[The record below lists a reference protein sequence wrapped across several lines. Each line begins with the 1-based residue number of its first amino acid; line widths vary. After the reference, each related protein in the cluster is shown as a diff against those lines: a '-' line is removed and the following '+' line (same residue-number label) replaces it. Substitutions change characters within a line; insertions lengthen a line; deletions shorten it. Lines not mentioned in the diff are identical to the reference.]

1 MAGCMGDRTITRKDG
16 NTFPI
21 VRRSFTFRP
30 AAPPLSITTVAASI
44 FVTTLFIGAAMAE
57 EYSLSVHSIDEV
69 ADGAM
74 PQMTEISASGA
85 VLVFQ
90 SNANLAC
97 SVVYGETPEF
107 GSVAVDSDMD
117 GGAHSDHH
125 PILSGLKPATGYFFR
140 VQGVAADGTLY
151 VGEVQS
157 FSTLAPPADAP
168 INLAALEAGA
178 RVSAVSS
185 NYGGAKNDE
194 SWGANGAIDGSR
206 ASAWSSSGDGDDAF
220 IEIALAEPTDIGE
233 ISVWTRTMS
242 DGTAQILKFTVTTD
256 QGNVHGPFALPDAA
270 KPYRFMIDDTA
281 RSLRLDVVES
291 TGGNVGLIE
300 FSAYER

>member
-1 MAGCMGDRTITRKDG
+1 LEGGRIVVTSQ
-16 NTFPI
+16 NLVPPI
-21 VRRSFTFRP
+21 RP
-30 AAPPLSITTVAASI
+30 AALLTIATATASI
-44 FVTTLFIGAAMAE
+44 LLSTLFIAPVASE

-74 PQMTEISASGA
+74 PQMTEISATGA

-117 GGAHSDHH
+117 GGAHADHH
-125 PILSGLKPATGYFFR
+125 PILSGLKPATEYFFR

-151 VGEVQS
+151 VGELQR
-157 FSTLAPPADAP
+157 FNTLAPPANAP
-168 INLAALEAGA
+168 LNLAALEAGA

-206 ASAWSSSGDGDDAF
+206 ASAWSSSGDGDGAF
-220 IEIALAEPTDIGE
+220 IEIELAQPTHIGE

-242 DGTAQILKFTVTTD
+242 DGTAQILNFTVTTD
-256 QGNVHGPFALPDAA
+256 QGNVHGPFELPDAG
-270 KPYRFMIDDTA
+270 KPYRFTIDDTA

-300 FSAYER
+300 FSVYER

>member
-1 MAGCMGDRTITRKDG
+1 VTERSLVTPIYRLAG
-16 NTFPI
+16 
-21 VRRSFTFRP
+21 FRP
-30 AAPPLSITTVAASI
+30 TAPLAIAAVTASI
-44 FVTTLFIGAAMAE
+44 FISTLFIVSVAAE

-74 PQMTEISASGA
+74 PQMTEISATGA

-97 SVVYGETPEF
+97 SVVFGETPDF
-107 GSVAVDSDMD
+107 GFVAVDSDMD
-117 GGAHSDHH
+117 GGAHTDHH
-125 PILSGLKPATGYFFR
+125 PLLSGLKPATEYFFR

-157 FSTLAPPADAP
+157 FETLAPPADAP
-168 INLAALEAGA
+168 LNLAALEAGA

-220 IEIALAEPTDIGE
+220 IEIELAQPTHISE

-242 DGTAQILKFTVTTD
+242 DGTAQILNFTVTTD
-256 QGNVHGPFALPDAA
+256 QGSVHGPFALPDAG

-281 RSLRLDVVES
+281 HSLRLDVVES

-300 FSAYER
+300 FSVYER